1 MKRQQLQPLTPAA
14 LYARVSS
21 DRQDVD
27 LSVSAQLRALKE
39 YAMANGYSVARE
51 YVDEAESGRVADR
64 PQFREMIEEG
74 SKSKAPFDVI
84 LVWKFSRF
92 TRKREHAVAFK
103 SQLRRKGIRVVSIT
117 EQAEDNAT
125 GRLLEGIIESVDE
138 YYSENLAQEVV
149 RGMREAASRGFFLGS
164 KAPFGYRKVKI
175 SDGAKERPTLEVD
188 PATAPVVKEIFEKS
202 LRGSGL
208 KELCKEL
215 NERGVTNRGKRWYK
229 GTLHY
234 VLTNEAYT
242 GTAVWGR
249 NSKGDKAQEPVRVEG
264 AWPAL
269 VSRELFENVQQAM
282 SDRAPK
288 VQRPGRVGSPYLLSG
303 LLKCGVCGRPYSAQG
318 AKSGQFAYYICGTL
332 FREGAGT
339 CSARYLNAPKLETFV
354 VEKIR
359 ERILNEETIVALVQ
373 LVAEE
378 IDAMA
383 GELADRLEVV
393 EAELADVRKRLGKLY
408 EAIETSELTLEVLSP
423 RIMSLRHRE
432 EQLEAAREDAE
443 TQLEQRR
450 VELPTTEEIKGYVAD
465 FREFLK
471 EGTIPERKA
480 LIRNFVEG
488 IEVMGDEATLTY
500 TVPMPSDGVTSES
513 ASVLDFVKSGPPT
526 TPILIRPH
534 PTPPHGQPPRSPLP
548 PNGVPFNPTPTSTPE
563 ATPTMDYEPI
573 DISAWCG
580 AGADILPG
588 EDPLLG
594 EQAMRGLPFTVGAP
608 GGDPDGKC
616 YVSLAAGDAPVTL
629 PVRKNRPQP
638 HRRPPP
644 DGDRAA
650 RQRPRR
656 SPCRRLLDPAS
667 TTPRPS
673 PSPSRER
680 YEISVVS
687 DRQGIS
693 RFGIG
698 QPLPR
703 RHRPRRHPHAPLRGP
718 LRTRRKAAD
727 RVRPGPARVVLAL
740 CVAQPHPRPRHRV
753 HRVRPPRPALH
764 RRRRHARTRRRAPLL
779 PRRSPTRA
787 RHPQRHR
794 ASEKNPSTSTS
805 PSTAASAPTPTRS
818 LSSRPMSSCPTRTG
832 GLRRAPEPQVR
843 PSLRRTVRRP
853 LRNGRGVTR
862 EARRSTA

>member
-1 MKRQQLQPLTPAA
+1 MKKKHLEPLTPAA

-27 LSVSAQLRALKE
+27 LSVSAQLRALKD
-39 YAMANGYSVARE
+39 YARANGYSVARE

-74 SKSKAPFDVI
+74 GKPKAPFDVI

-164 KAPFGYRKVKI
+164 NAPFGYRKIKV

-188 PATAPVVKEIFEKS
+188 PATAPVVREMFEKS

-215 NERGVTNRGKRWYK
+215 NDRGITNRGKRWYK

-234 VLTNEAYT
+234 VLRNEAYT
-242 GTAVWGR
+242 GAAVWGKS
-249 NSKGDKAQEPVRVEG
+249 SKGQEAADPVRVEG

-269 VSRELFENVQQAM
+269 VSRELFDDVQQAM
-282 SDRAPK
+282 SARAPK
-288 VQRPGRVGSPYLLSG
+288 VQRPGRVGSKFLLSG

-339 CSARYLNAPKLETFV
+339 CSARYLNAPRLETFV

-359 ERILNEETIVALVQ
+359 ERILNEETIVALVT

-383 GELADRLEVV
+383 GELSGRLEVV
-393 EAELADVRKRLGKLY
+393 EAELSDVRKRLEKLY

-450 VELPTTEEIKGYVAD
+450 VELPDTEEIARYVAD
-465 FREFLK
+465 FRDFLK
-471 EGTIPERKA
+471 DGTIPERKA

-500 TVPMPSDGVTSES
+500 TVPMPSDGAMSES
-513 ASVLDFVKSGPPT
+513 ASVLDFVKSSPPEKARTGHRERGGPP
-526 TPILIRPH
+526 ICGSAL
-534 PTPPHGQPPRSPLP
+534 PTRLLP
-548 PNGVPFNPTPTSTPE
+548 NRLPTST
-563 ATPTMDYEPI
+563 
-573 DISAWCG
+573 
-580 AGADILPG
+580 
-588 EDPLLG
+588 
-594 EQAMRGLPFTVGAP
+594 
-608 GGDPDGKC
+608 
-616 YVSLAAGDAPVTL
+616 
-629 PVRKNRPQP
+629 
-638 HRRPPP
+638 
-644 DGDRAA
+644 
-650 RQRPRR
+650 
-656 SPCRRLLDPAS
+656 
-667 TTPRPS
+667 
-673 PSPSRER
+673 
-680 YEISVVS
+680 SVF
-687 DRQGIS
+687 RWY
-693 RFGIG
+693 
-698 QPLPR
+698 
-703 RHRPRRHPHAPLRGP
+703 
-718 LRTRRKAAD
+718 
-727 RVRPGPARVVLAL
+727 
-740 CVAQPHPRPRHRV
+740 CVAPMRV
-753 HRVRPPRPALH
+753 
-764 RRRRHARTRRRAPLL
+764 
-779 PRRSPTRA
+779 S
-787 RHPQRHR
+787 
-794 ASEKNPSTSTS
+794 
-805 PSTAASAPTPTRS
+805 
-818 LSSRPMSSCPTRTG
+818 
-832 GLRRAPEPQVR
+832 
-843 PSLRRTVRRP
+843 
-853 LRNGRGVTR
+853 
-862 EARRSTA
+862 